1 MIRTMETRKKLGKL
15 CVLDRATLFFVCLL
29 RIVCMYLGL
38 GVVTLSGASKIGY
51 VHRSSFLTSLLY
63 LITFVPPPQSHRLGR
78 SCPDRP
84 DRSRSCI
91 RPLSDRL
98 ISHFSLFLFVFFFG
112 WKAGG
117 GQCLLALHP
126 PRVLSFEFFFFEKKK
141 KRRTRI

>member
-1 MIRTMETRKKLGKL
+1 MGLPRS
-15 CVLDRATLFFVCLL
+15 D
-29 RIVCMYLGL
+29 MYIDQ
-38 GVVTLSGASKIGY
+38 VSSPLSSI
-51 VHRSSFLTSLLY
+51 SSLLS
-63 LITFVPPPQSHRLGR
+63 PPPQSHRLGR

-117 GQCLLALHP
+117 GSVCLPFTPLVFFP
-126 PRVLSFEFFFFEKKK
+126 SSFSSLKRKKK
-141 KRRTRI
+141 EEQGSERLLTLMTLKCLTGTRGGESRFKKWGRRPGFGLS